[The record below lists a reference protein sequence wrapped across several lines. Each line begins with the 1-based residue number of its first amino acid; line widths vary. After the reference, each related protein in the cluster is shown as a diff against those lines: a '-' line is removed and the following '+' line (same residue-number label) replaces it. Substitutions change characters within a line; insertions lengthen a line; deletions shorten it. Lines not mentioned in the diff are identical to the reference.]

1 MTLLD
6 CQKNQS
12 YTILKIEGCDDA
24 LKNRFLSFGIV
35 AGAQFVLLHHSLQKA
50 TLSIALGRAQIAL
63 RAHEAKCILVKPLWK
78 PRSLKNSC

>member
-1 MTLLD
+1 M
-6 CQKNQS
+6 
-12 YTILKIEGCDDA
+12 

-63 RAHEAKCILVKPLWK
+63 RAHEAKCILVKPL
-78 PRSLKNSC
+78 